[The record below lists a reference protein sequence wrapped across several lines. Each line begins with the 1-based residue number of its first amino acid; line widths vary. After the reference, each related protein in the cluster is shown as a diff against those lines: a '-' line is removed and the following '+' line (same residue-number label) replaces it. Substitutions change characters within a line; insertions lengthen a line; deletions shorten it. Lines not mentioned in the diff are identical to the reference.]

1 MDKKVFTMAIL
12 TMISAFILVMVI
24 VYATNADKINKLLGG
39 AKETQTAS
47 EEILP
52 EEEIVAETLHGDQ
65 IGDNLNGF
73 LLDEDFFDETEK
85 IPSVVV
91 IKKSSGQQTSGDDA
105 AGTGSALIGDDGI
118 TGQGDDAAGS
128 TNTSGTGM
136 AVVGELT
143 NPNPQLPA
151 GYQDDATGQSG
162 YLTTTPEAP
171 PGGFGQYIPADQTIS
186 GTPVGTP

>member
-1 MDKKVFTMAIL
+1 MDKKVFTMAVL
-12 TMISAFILVMVI
+12 TMISAFILIMVI

-39 AKETQTAS
+39 GKESQTS
-47 EEILP
+47 VEEILP
-52 EEEIVAETLHGDQ
+52 EEETATVTVHGDQ

-73 LLDEDFFDETEK
+73 LLDEEFFDETEK

-91 IKKSSGQQTSGDDA
+91 IKKSSGEKGSGDA
-105 AGTGSALIGDDGI
+105 AGTEGVLVGDDGI
-118 TGQGDDAAGS
+118 TGQGDDAAGTS
-128 TNTSGTGM
+128 TTSGTGM

-143 NPNPQLPA
+143 NPNPQLPS
-151 GYQDDATGQSG
+151 GYQDDATGASG

-171 PGGFGQYIPADQTIS
+171 PGGFGEYIPADQTIS

>member
-12 TMISAFILVMVI
+12 TIISAFILVMII
-24 VYATNADKINKLLGG
+24 VYATNADKINSLLGG
-39 AKETQTAS
+39 GKKNQTAL
-47 EEILP
+47 EETLP
-52 EEEIVAETLHGDQ
+52 EEDAQTETVYGAQ
-65 IGDNLNGF
+65 IGDNLDGF

-91 IKKSSGQQTSGDDA
+91 IRKSSESGE
-105 AGTGSALIGDDGI
+105 AGDEAGGMSSALIGDDGI
-118 TGQGDDAAGS
+118 TGEGDDAAGTAV
-128 TNTSGTGM
+128 TNGTGM

-143 NPNPQLPA
+143 NPNPQLPS
-151 GYQDDATGQSG
+151 GYQNDATGASG
-162 YLTTTPEAP
+162 YLTSVPEAP